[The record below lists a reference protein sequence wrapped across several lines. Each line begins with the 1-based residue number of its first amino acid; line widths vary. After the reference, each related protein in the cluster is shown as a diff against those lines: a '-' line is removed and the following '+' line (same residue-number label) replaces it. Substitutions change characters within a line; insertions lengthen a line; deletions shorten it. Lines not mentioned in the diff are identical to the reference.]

1 MEIQEKYLHIIREAY
16 SDLHISSIEF
26 NNQGQNSDVIVI
38 NREFIFRFPK
48 YSHVMESLKIETAIL
63 NHVSSYLPLD
73 VPAPMFV
80 NLENE
85 VIGEAFI
92 GYRLIPGEP
101 LWRETFQ
108 NIDNQEVARGLA
120 KQLAAFLKTLHSVPV
135 DELAVSK
142 LPVDT
147 YSEIANTYTRIQE
160 KLFDLMRTDAQNW
173 AARHFEGFLGDIDN
187 FEYTPVLKHGDF
199 GPSNILFDKE
209 KQSIVGVIDF
219 GNSGM
224 GDPAYDFA
232 GLLSGYGER
241 FVEYCSDYYPKME
254 NLMRRIH
261 FYQGTFALLE
271 ALFGIE
277 NGDDDALRAGLE
289 KYT

>member
-1 MEIQEKYLHIIREAY
+1 MEIPENYLHIIQKEY
-16 SDLHISSIEF
+16 PDFSISSIEF
-26 NNQGQNSDVIVI
+26 NDQGQNSDVIVI

-48 YSHVMESLKIETAIL
+48 YSRVLERLKMETAIL
-63 NHVSSYLPLD
+63 NHVRDYLPLD

-80 NLENE
+80 NLEHKF
-85 VIGEAFI
+85 VGEAFI

-108 NIDNQEVARGLA
+108 NIDTQEVERGLA
-120 KQLAAFLKTLHSVPV
+120 KQLATFLKALHSIPM
-135 DELAVSK
+135 DELAVNK

-147 YSEIANTYTRIQE
+147 CSEITNIYSRIQE
-160 KLFDLMRTDAQNW
+160 KLFGLMRVDARNW
-173 AARHFEGFLGDIDN
+173 VARHFEDFLGDLNN

-199 GPSNILFDKE
+199 GPSNIVFDKK
-209 KQSIVGVIDF
+209 KQSVIGIIDF

-232 GLLSGYGER
+232 GLLGGYGER
-241 FVEYCSDYYPKME
+241 FVEYCSDYYPKVE
-254 NLMRRIH
+254 SFMRRIY
-261 FYQGTFALLE
+261 FYQGTFALLD

-277 NGDDDALRAGLE
+277 NGDEDALRAGLE
-289 KYT
+289 KYI